1 MSEYEHLDIGG
12 GIKVNLDTKGLSNG
26 SLDVTSLQYDTDGY
40 IGQLNNW
47 IINNNISIDEILEV
61 LRGLDPTLIE
71 ILNQVKK
78 PHLIDFNEVLL
89 TINDSK
95 KDIIK
100 SLYNR
105 LKPIYVDKI
114 VHYTKI
120 NYIEVRTT
128 KYIYTKDEKLK
139 GKEKVERI
147 DKGPIKPINDDF
159 LELTIQYRWRRDKF
173 GRNYFKAYNK
183 IYDEMTFLSRFKTN
197 SVIDAMLEK
206 EIIDVNKWKLLK
218 NNS

>member
-105 LKPIYVDKI
+105 LKPIYVDRP
-114 VHYTKI
+114 VVYTTTK
-120 NYIEVRTT
+120 YIEVRTEKTIYVSKPEDVKPPREVRIDWGTERPPGLEPGWT
-128 KYIYTKDEKLK
+128 KFGDKLYYKELISGIYIRQYNKEYRLKEWLNLHPGSIDDFFERGWITKSEWKSRK
-139 GKEKVERI
+139 GK
-147 DKGPIKPINDDF
+147 
-159 LELTIQYRWRRDKF
+159 
-173 GRNYFKAYNK
+173 
-183 IYDEMTFLSRFKTN
+183 
-197 SVIDAMLEK
+197 
-206 EIIDVNKWKLLK
+206 
-218 NNS
+218 